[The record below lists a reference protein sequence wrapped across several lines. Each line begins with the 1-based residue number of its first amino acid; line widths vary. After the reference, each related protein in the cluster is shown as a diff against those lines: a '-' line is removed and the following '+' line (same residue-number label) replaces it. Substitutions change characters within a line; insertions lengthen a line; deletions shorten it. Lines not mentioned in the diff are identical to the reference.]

1 VFLFQEVNPMMT
13 ETLQDAAELIR
24 ALRQELQPLL
34 QRIATHRYIQALE
47 AGHVPRDALKALAT
61 QQYHIVS
68 QGLQN
73 IALILARFGHYPSRK
88 KLNEF
93 LQAEFAVR
101 EAILDFG
108 AALGLSESDLRS
120 GPKELEALM
129 FSYYETFMCLYGSDA
144 DLITAFYFDAQ
155 VWIANSLRVSR
166 ALRTHYGL
174 DDKAV
179 RFFEMYANYQPK
191 EEDVLPYIQS
201 ALARGTALGDCP
213 GCKPDTDNLQLALA
227 RGVAAEQIRESTR
240 LLLEGEWHFW
250 EAMARLAGL

>member
-1 VFLFQEVNPMMT
+1 MMT
-13 ETLQDAAELIR
+13 ETLQDATLLIGT
-24 ALRQELQPLL
+24 LRQELQPLL
-34 QRIATHRYIQALE
+34 QRIAAHRYIQALE
-47 AGHVPRDALKALAT
+47 AGRVPRDALKALAA

-73 IALILARFGHYPSRK
+73 IALLLSRFGHYPSRK
-88 KLNEF
+88 KLNDY

-101 EAILDFG
+101 EAVLDFA
-108 AALGLSESDLRS
+108 AALGMSETDLRS
-120 GPKELEALM
+120 APKDLEALM

-155 VWIANSLRVSR
+155 IWIANALRVSR

-174 DDKAV
+174 DDTAV
-179 RFFEMYANYQPK
+179 RFFEMYANYQPRD
-191 EEDVLPYIQS
+191 EDVLPYIQS
-201 ALARGTALGDCP
+201 ALERGTSLGDCP
-213 GCKPDTDNLQLALA
+213 GCKPDTSNLQLALE